1 MTVPLGTRP
10 PRSFNAF
17 PHSFLAYSF
26 RGYAC
31 INFAR
36 VAEYPGKLSATKL
49 SARSFIVSVAAK
61 VLTILGG
68 APGIPEGRI

>member
-1 MTVPLGTRP
+1 MTVPLGTKP
-10 PRSFNAF
+10 PKSFKGL
-17 PHSFLAYSF
+17 PHSVLTYSF
-26 RGYAC
+26 RGYTC

-36 VAEYPGKLSATKL
+36 SGEYPGNPSEIKLSAK
-49 SARSFIVSVAAK
+49 SCIVAIAGN